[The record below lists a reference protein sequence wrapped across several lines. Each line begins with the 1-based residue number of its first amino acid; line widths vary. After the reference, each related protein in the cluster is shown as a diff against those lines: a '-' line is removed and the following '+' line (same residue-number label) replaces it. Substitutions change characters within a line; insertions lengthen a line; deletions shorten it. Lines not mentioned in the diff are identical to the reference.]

1 LTYHVCPPDEAPAAV
16 LAEPAGLIVDPDEP
30 DANAGEFEGC
40 ELELLDVW
48 VTG

>member
-1 LTYHVCPPDEAPAAV
+1 VAAPADGAV
-16 LAEPAGLIVDPDEP
+16 LVVEPEEL